1 MTRSLEQGGTITLES
16 LDETSSSVDRTNSS
30 FVFNGTNSDIARQL
44 YIRHNAGDSG
54 DQVELTS
61 VPPAVIKRLDPLN
74 IDFASLPGLVQRAVL
89 WDTGF
94 AIAAGNLPVQIY
106 PKKDRTMASINV
118 QMYEV
123 FNVQCKTTNCTQP
136 NGEQTYYS
144 FTCTGYQM
152 LNTSHCVIDVFND
165 TGSTNYL
172 GNMWAAGGDPDLV
185 PEIELRDHT
194 WTENIAVFGG
204 DTFFSV
210 YVVHTVASRD
220 EAPWGEC
227 LPKGYGSPLSVP
239 CHRRDQFSAE
249 YMAANTTVPEGSAW
263 VTTWLEQEFAEDS
276 GFNKLMLLPILLGVF
291 VAIGVAWFY
300 RGRRTKLQEKLLP
313 STSTNLTGSRLGDTT
328 HGSALTP
335 IDMDSLILHGVS
347 ISSLDYES
355 AGSSKALQILLGSD
369 HLHGKRI
376 PYELL
381 VFENALSK
389 GASGEV
395 WICEYNGQHVAA
407 KRLLSAKK
415 EQAETVHAFAEEIE
429 LSATLIHPHIVG
441 FVGVAWNTLDNLVLV
456 LEYLPMGNLQN
467 YLEKNA
473 DQLSWARDKIHIAIG
488 IANALKYLHDRTP
501 PLIHRDV
508 KSSNILLTDALEP
521 KIIDFGVSRGR
532 VEQTMTGGIGTPYWI
547 APEVLEG
554 EHYTEQADIYS
565 FGVVLSE
572 LDTGKI
578 PYHDAVTEDGTKL
591 KPFRILNEVMSGT
604 LRPSFA
610 GDCPARIQRISTACL
625 SLDPSSRPTAQELVD
640 ELEGRQK
647 N

>member
-239 CHRRDQFSAE
+239 CHRRDQFSDE

-389 GASGEV
+389 GASGE
-395 WICEYNGQHVAA
+395 
-407 KRLLSAKK
+407 
-415 EQAETVHAFAEEIE
+415 
-429 LSATLIHPHIVG
+429 
-441 FVGVAWNTLDNLVLV
+441 
-456 LEYLPMGNLQN
+456 
-467 YLEKNA
+467 
-473 DQLSWARDKIHIAIG
+473 
-488 IANALKYLHDRTP
+488 
-501 PLIHRDV
+501 
-508 KSSNILLTDALEP
+508 
-521 KIIDFGVSRGR
+521 
-532 VEQTMTGGIGTPYWI
+532 TMTGGIGTPYWI